1 MPQLTTIPTHVMFGG
16 SFDPPHVG
24 HSAMAER
31 LCACGVQRLF
41 VVPTFLSPFK
51 TQSLFC
57 AELRL
62 RWAKIVF
69 ANPKIV
75 VSDFEIARGAPTPS
89 LHTLEYLQHHAIGDT
104 QKLGIVIGA
113 DQLARLHEWFGFEI
127 LHQKAVFVVFARP
140 NFPCDAAILQT
151 IDFCWVDF
159 FCPYS
164 STQIRQGLLEG
175 KREILCAL
183 DSRIAHEVWREV
195 LGEGDKN
202 KF

>member
-31 LCACGVQRLF
+31 LCACGAQRLF

-75 VSDFEIARGAPTPS
+75 VSDFEIARGASTPS
-89 LHTLEYLQHHAIGDT
+89 LHTLDYLHHAIANT
-104 QKLGIVIGA
+104 QKFGIVIGA

-127 LHQKAVFVVFARP
+127 LRQKAVFVVFARP

-175 KREILCAL
+175 RREILRGL
-183 DSRIAHEVWREV
+183 DSRIAHEVLQEV
-195 LGEGDKN
+195 LGRRDKN